1 MKQHPLD
8 LGTKVELRGNRG
20 KIVEKSDKSLTIYCT
35 PKGRVPYRISASI
48 QKFREEG
55 KVL

>member
-1 MKQHPLD
+1 MTQPPLD
-8 LGTKVELRGNRG
+8 LGTKVELRGNIG
-20 KIVEKSDKSLTIYCT
+20 QIVEKSDKSLTIYCT

>member
-8 LGTKVELRGNRG
+8 LGTKVELRGNIG
-20 KIVEKSDKSLTIYCT
+20 QIVEKSDKSLTIYCT